1 MSQKRMEVGVVA
13 VGQPAPNFTLYG
25 EGNKEVTLDD
35 FKGQNL
41 VLFFFPKAFTGTC
54 ERQIVEHA
62 GAVDKFQE
70 LNARIVGV
78 STDQVPSLQKFA
90 EHCDAAGKVT
100 LLSDFRHKAV
110 NAYGVAVESGPL
122 PNQRATFIIDSEGTV
137 RYAFVESSPGNFQG
151 IAPELEAL
159 QQIEAGGGI

>member
-1 MSQKRMEVGVVA
+1 MTEVTVVA

-62 GAVDKFQE
+62 GAVDKFKE
-70 LNARIVGV
+70 LNAKIVGV
-78 STDQVPSLQKFA
+78 STDQVPSLEKFA
-90 EHCDAAGKVT
+90 EQCEAAGKVT

-110 NAYGVAVESGPL
+110 QDYGVAVESGPL
-122 PNQRATFIIDSEGTV
+122 SNQRATFIIDSAGIV
-137 RYAFVESSPGNFQG
+137 RYAFVEPSPGNFQG

-159 QQIEAGGGI
+159 QKLK

>member
-1 MSQKRMEVGVVA
+1 VVA

-54 ERQIVEHA
+54 ERQVVEHA
-62 GAVDKFQE
+62 GAIDQFTA
-70 LNARIVGV
+70 LNAKIVGV

-90 EHCDAAGKVT
+90 EQCEAAGKVT

-110 NAYGVAVESGPL
+110 QDYGVAVESGPL
-122 PNQRATFIIDSEGTV
+122 PNQRAAFIIDGEGIV

-151 IAPELEAL
+151 VAPELEAL
-159 QQIEAGGGI
+159 QMIEGGGEI

>member
-1 MSQKRMEVGVVA
+1 MVEI
-13 VGQPAPNFTLYG
+13 GQQAPRFTLYG
-25 EGNKEVTLDD
+25 EGNKEVTLDE

-54 ERQIVEHA
+54 ERQVVEHA
-62 GAVDKFQE
+62 GAVDKFKE

-90 EHCDAAGKVT
+90 EQCEAAGKVT

-110 NAYGVAVESGPL
+110 QEYGVAVESGPL
-122 PNQRATFIIDSEGTV
+122 PNQRAVFIIDREGVV
-137 RYAFVESSPGNFQG
+137 RYAHVEPSPGNFQG
-151 IAPELEAL
+151 VGPELEAL

>member
-1 MSQKRMEVGVVA
+1 MCNNTEVSVVA

-25 EGNKEVTLDD
+25 EGNKEVSLDD

-54 ERQIVEHA
+54 ERQVVEHA
-62 GAVDKFQE
+62 GAIDQFTA
-70 LNARIVGV
+70 LNAKIIGV

-90 EHCDAAGKVT
+90 EQCEAAGKVV
-100 LLSDFRHKAV
+100 LLSDFRHQAV
-110 NAYGVAVESGPL
+110 RDYGIAVESGPL
-122 PNQRATFIIDSEGTV
+122 PNQRAAFIIDGEGVV

-151 IAPELEAL
+151 VAPELEAL
-159 QQIEAGGGI
+159 QKIK

>member
-1 MSQKRMEVGVVA
+1 VVA
-13 VGQPAPNFTLYG
+13 VGQLAPNFTLYG
-25 EGNKEVTLDD
+25 EGSKEVTRDE
-35 FKGQNL
+35 FKGRNL
-41 VLFFFPKAFTGTC
+41 VLFFFPKAFAGTC

-62 GAVDKFQE
+62 GAVDEFKD

-90 EHCDAAGKVT
+90 EQCEAAGKVT
-100 LLSDFRHKAV
+100 LLSDFRHKTV
-110 NAYGVAVESGPL
+110 RDYGVAVESGPRA
-122 PNQRATFIIDSEGTV
+122 NQRATFIIDREGVV

-159 QQIEAGGGI
+159 EQIEAGGGI

>member
-1 MSQKRMEVGVVA
+1 MVA

-25 EGNKEVTLDD
+25 EGNKEVTLDQ

-62 GAVDKFQE
+62 GAIDQFTE
-70 LNARIVGV
+70 LNAKIVGV

-90 EHCDAAGKVT
+90 EQCEAAGKVD
-100 LLSDFRHKAV
+100 LLSDFRHQAV
-110 NAYGVAVESGPL
+110 RDYGIAVESGPL
-122 PNQRATFIIDSEGTV
+122 PNQRAVFIIDGAGIL
-137 RYAFVESSPGNFQG
+137 RYAFVEPSPGNFQG
-151 IAPELEAL
+151 VAPELEAL
-159 QQIEAGGGI
+159 QKIK